1 MGFYLLQENVKNR
14 IDELVDEATSPN
26 RKRKIVEIFDEL
38 SDSICRVA
46 DMVSH
51 INIYNINPLCA
62 NRFFLLV

>member
-1 MGFYLLQENVKNR
+1 MGFYILQENVKNR

-51 INIYNINPLCA
+51 INIYNI
-62 NRFFLLV
+62 